1 MSAPAISLVMP
12 CHERAHDLA
21 RVLRAYDAQEGDV
34 PFEIVAVD
42 DGSRDTTGTVLAGY
56 RPRRYALRVER
67 LAVNSGP
74 AAARNRGLELAQAP
88 IVLFVGDD
96 IVPAPDLVAG
106 HVRAH
111 QAHPDPG
118 AAILGRVAW
127 PADLPRTTLMEHIDG
142 IGAQQFSYHYLA
154 DGAEYDYR
162 HFYTANVSLKSRLV
176 RDTGVT
182 FDTSFPH
189 AAMEDA
195 EFAYRLAARG
205 LRIRYAAALLGHH
218 YHFHTIWSFA
228 ERQRVAGLMAAH
240 FVRKHPEVAGS
251 LRVTQT
257 RLLAALPLLVAL
269 ERRVRPGLDAATLE
283 HYALTLAST
292 YEWTPHGLLDELYL
306 GVLDYFW
313 QKGIIAG
320 VCGARA
326 ARVSDAYA
334 AVALA
339 PLLRRFLER
348 APDFGVPLPFAH
360 PGRLHAQLLRS
371 EPLLLRRPILGR
383 TVPQWARWAWGEVHR
398 RAQQRD
404 TTA

>member
-1 MSAPAISLVMP
+1 MSGPAISLVMP
-12 CHERAHDLA
+12 CYERAHDLA
-21 RVLRAYDAQEGDV
+21 RVLRAYDEQIGDV
-34 PFEIVAVD
+34 AFEIIAVD
-42 DGSRDTTGTVLAGY
+42 DASRDATGAVLAGY
-56 RPRRYALRVER
+56 RPRRFALRCER
-67 LAVNSGP
+67 VAVNSGP
-74 AAARNRGLELAQAP
+74 ATARNRGLQLAQAP

-111 QAHPDPG
+111 QAHPEPG

-127 PADLPRTTLMEHIDG
+127 PEDLPRTTLMEHIDG
-142 IGAQQFSYHYLA
+142 VGAQQFSYHYLA
-154 DGAEYDYR
+154 DDTEYDFR
-162 HFYTANVSLKSRLV
+162 HFYTANVSLKTGLV
-176 RDTGVT
+176 RDAGAA

-205 LRIRYAAALLGHH
+205 LRIRYVAGLLGHH

-228 ERQRVAGLMAAH
+228 ERQRLAGQMAAH
-240 FVRKHPEVAGS
+240 FASKHPEVASS

-257 RLLAALPLLVAL
+257 RLLSALPMLVAL
-269 ERRVRPGLDAATLE
+269 ERLLRPGLDAAALE
-283 HYALTLAST
+283 HHALTLAST
-292 YEWTPHGLLDELYL
+292 YEWTPHALLDELYL

-320 VCGARA
+320 VFGARA
-326 ARVSDAYA
+326 ARVTDAYA

-348 APDFGVPLPFAH
+348 APGLGVPLPFAH

-371 EPLLLRRPILGR
+371 EPVLMRRPILGR
-383 TVPQWARWAWGEVHR
+383 TAPQWARAAWAALQRHR
-398 RAQQRD
+398 AP
-404 TTA
+404 AAA